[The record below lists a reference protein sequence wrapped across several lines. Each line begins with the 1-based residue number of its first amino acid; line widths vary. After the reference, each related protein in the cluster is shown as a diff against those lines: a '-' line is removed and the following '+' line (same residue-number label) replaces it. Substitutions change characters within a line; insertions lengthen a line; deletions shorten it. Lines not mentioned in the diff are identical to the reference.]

1 MWPIAAT
8 RITFFDHLTFRT
20 AYTYAHYT
28 FRGESAFSGNF
39 LPGQPRHLLRA
50 ELPYQH
56 PCGFWASPIL
66 DWSPAEYFADSA
78 NTAPNDAYAVLG
90 LKAGYDW
97 RPLGLFF
104 EANNLANKL
113 YSASVQVDSGNLR
126 FYERANGRSFYGGAR
141 WHLFGRIAREGGGR
155 VQGLLV
161 SPMWRWAQA
170 APANSRPPPPSQRNP
185 PPC

>member
-1 MWPIAAT
+1 LWAGAAMWPIAAT

-39 LPGQPRHLLRA
+39 LLGQPRHLLRA

-56 PCGFWASPIL
+56 PCGFWASPFL

-113 YSASVQVDSGNLR
+113 CSASVQVDSGHPR

-141 WHLFGRIAREGGGR
+141 WHF
-155 VQGLLV
+155 
-161 SPMWRWAQA
+161 
-170 APANSRPPPPSQRNP
+170 
-185 PPC
+185 